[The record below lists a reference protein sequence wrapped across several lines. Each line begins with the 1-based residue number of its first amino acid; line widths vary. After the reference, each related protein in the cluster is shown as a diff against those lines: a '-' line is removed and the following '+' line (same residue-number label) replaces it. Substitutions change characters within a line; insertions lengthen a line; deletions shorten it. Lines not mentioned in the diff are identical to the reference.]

1 MSDQLQPTLT
11 SHQVNRDTHSMQL
24 LLKAT
29 ATLLVLAAPGI
40 AGEYNPIREI
50 GDAAPAWTK
59 LPGTDG
65 KTHSLSDLKDKDVV
79 VVVFTCNSCPYAV
92 DYEDRLVAFHKK
104 YASRNVAVIAINVNK
119 VTEDALPAMKKRAK
133 EKSFPFAYL
142 FDESQKIAKDYGA
155 LFTPEFFVLNKQ
167 RKIVYMGSMDNN
179 PDVKKVSKLYLNDA
193 VEATLAGKKVT
204 TDETIAFGC
213 KVRFERKRRKRK
225 KTKKKK

>member
-79 VVVFTCNSCPYAV
+79 VVVFTVLAPQCLGGDSAV
-92 DYEDRLVAFHKK
+92 
-104 YASRNVAVIAINVNK
+104 
-119 VTEDALPAMKKRAK
+119 
-133 EKSFPFAYL
+133 
-142 FDESQKIAKDYGA
+142 GA
-155 LFTPEFFVLNKQ
+155 EGVHE
-167 RKIVYMGSMDNN
+167 VD
-179 PDVKKVSKLYLNDA
+179 
-193 VEATLAGKKVT
+193 VEASSTSRSTANRLSST
-204 TDETIAFGC
+204 S
-213 KVRFERKRRKRK
+213 
-225 KTKKKK
+225 

>member
-1 MSDQLQPTLT
+1 MRVLFTTAAAVLLSAALLT
-11 SHQVNRDTHSMQL
+11 
-24 LLKAT
+24 
-29 ATLLVLAAPGI
+29 
-40 AGEYNPIREI
+40 AGEFNPVREI
-50 GDAAPAWTK
+50 GDAAPAWNK

-65 KTHSLSDLKDKDVV
+65 KAHSLADLKKKDVV

-92 DYEDRLVAFHKK
+92 DYEDRLIAFHKK
-104 YASRNVAVIAINVNK
+104 FASRNVAVVAINVNK

-179 PDVKKVSKLYLNDA
+179 PDVKKASKLYLNDA
-193 VEATLAGKKVT
+193 VDATLAGKKVT
-204 TDETIAFGC
+204 IDETIAFGC